1 MFISAG
7 IHKNEQFVGMVG
19 MYDKHR
25 NIMKHRM
32 MNVFFRP
39 FLKVFS
45 LITFTR
51 FFLFSLLPRLIFM
64 PSLFSSFRRQVDF
77 TIVPSQPRCRFRWT
91 LHTLTGNQRRAISV
105 ASTTYILFIR
115 RVHGS
120 QISRRLARGH
130 SKC

>member
-1 MFISAG
+1 MFISAR

-19 MYDKHR
+19 MHDKHR

-51 FFLFSLLPRLIFM
+51 FFLFSLFPRLIFM
-64 PSLFSSFRRQVDF
+64 PSLFSSFRRRVDF

-91 LHTLTGNQRRAISV
+91 LHALTGNQRRPISV
-105 ASTTYILFIR
+105 VLTTYILIIQ
-115 RVHGS
+115 RVHRP
-120 QISRRLARGH
+120 QVFRRLARGH